1 MNNKTLESLLVEAN
15 DQIKRLSYEETVT
28 KTQNSNH
35 VIIDVREESEVAFSG
50 LIKNAINIPRGV
62 IEFKLKPGSL
72 ENPIPIDAD
81 TNILLYC
88 AAGFRAALAAKSLED
103 SGFHNVFNIG
113 GFGEWVSNG
122 GEIETSLK

>member
-15 DQIKRLSYEETVT
+15 DQIKRLSYEEAVT
-28 KTQNSNH
+28 KIQNPNH

-62 IEFKLKPGSL
+62 IEFKLKPDSL
-72 ENPIPIDAD
+72 DNPINIDSD

-88 AAGFRAALAAKSLED
+88 AAGFRSALAAKALED
-103 SGFHNVFNIG
+103 SGFQNVYNIG
-113 GFGEWVSNG
+113 GYGEWVSNG
-122 GEIETSLK
+122 GDVTKDI

>member
-15 DQIKRLSYEETVT
+15 DQIKRLSYEEAVT
-28 KTQNSNH
+28 KIQNPNH

-62 IEFKLKPGSL
+62 IEFKLKPDSL
-72 ENPIPIDAD
+72 DNPIHIDSD

-88 AAGFRAALAAKSLED
+88 AAGFRSALAAKALED
-103 SGFHNVFNIG
+103 FGFQNVYNIG
-113 GFGEWVSNG
+113 GYGEWVSNG
-122 GEIETSLK
+122 GDVTKDI

>member
-15 DQIKRLSYEETVT
+15 DQIKRLSYEEAVT
-28 KTQNSNH
+28 KTQKSNH

-62 IEFKLKPGSL
+62 IEFKLKPDSL
-72 ENPIPIDAD
+72 DNPINIDSD

-88 AAGFRAALAAKSLED
+88 AAGFRSALAAKALED
-103 SGFHNVFNIG
+103 SGFQNVYNIG
-113 GFGEWVSNG
+113 GYGEWVSNG
-122 GEIETSLK
+122 GDVSKDI

>member
-15 DQIKRLSYEETVT
+15 DQIKRLSYEEAVT
-28 KTQNSNH
+28 KIQNLNH

-62 IEFKLKPGSL
+62 IEFKLKPDSL
-72 ENPIPIDAD
+72 DNPINIDSD

-88 AAGFRAALAAKSLED
+88 AAGFRSALAAKALED
-103 SGFHNVFNIG
+103 SGFQNVYNIG
-113 GFGEWVSNG
+113 GYGEWVSNG
-122 GEIETSLK
+122 GDVTKDI

>member
-15 DQIKRLSYEETVT
+15 DQIKRLSYEEAVT
-28 KTQNSNH
+28 KIQKSNH

-62 IEFKLKPGSL
+62 IEFKLKPDSL
-72 ENPIPIDAD
+72 DNPINIDSD

-88 AAGFRAALAAKSLED
+88 AAGFRSALAAKALED
-103 SGFHNVFNIG
+103 SGFQNVYNIG
-113 GFGEWVSNG
+113 GYGEWVSNG
-122 GEIETSLK
+122 GDVTKDI

>member
-28 KTQNSNH
+28 KIQNSNH

-50 LIKNAINIPRGV
+50 LIKNAVNIPRGV
-62 IEFKLKPGSL
+62 IEFKLKPNSL
-72 ENPIPIDAD
+72 DNPINIDSD
-81 TNILLYC
+81 TDILLYC
-88 AAGFRAALAAKSLED
+88 AAGFRSALAAKALQD
-103 SGFHNVFNIG
+103 AGFENVYNIG

-122 GEIETSLK
+122 GDITKDS

>member
-28 KTQNSNH
+28 KIQNSNH

-50 LIKNAINIPRGV
+50 LIKNAVNIPRGV
-62 IEFKLKPGSL
+62 IEFKLKPNSL
-72 ENPIPIDAD
+72 ENPINIDSD
-81 TNILLYC
+81 TDILLYC
-88 AAGFRAALAAKSLED
+88 AAGFRSALAAKALLD
-103 SGFHNVFNIG
+103 TGFKNVYNIG

-122 GEIETSLK
+122 GDITKDS

>member
-15 DQIKRLSYEETVT
+15 DQIKRLSYEEAVT
-28 KTQNSNH
+28 KIQKSNH

-62 IEFKLKPGSL
+62 IEFKLKPDSPD
-72 ENPIPIDAD
+72 NPIHIDSD
-81 TNILLYC
+81 TDILLYC
-88 AAGFRAALAAKSLED
+88 AAGFRSALAAKALED
-103 SGFHNVFNIG
+103 TGFKNVYNIG

-122 GEIETSLK
+122 GDVTKDN